1 MQNDPEPGKL
11 RWQDTPDRQD
21 SLANGAGR
29 PRNYSAAMTPTPMLK
44 TVSATALAQ
53 AGIRLQP
60 PTSSAVVSQAAAQQA
75 ALRASPAGPASAVR
89 EAVLADFSDTNHVPP
104 IHALAWAVS
113 LTIPPGFRAP
123 SAGPPPGDPA
133 LKAPSYLV
141 VFIDASTGAFIEGTA
156 GS

>member
-1 MQNDPEPGKL
+1 
-11 RWQDTPDRQD
+11 
-21 SLANGAGR
+21 
-29 PRNYSAAMTPTPMLK
+29 MLK

-60 PTSSAVVSQAAAQQA
+60 PAGAAVVSQAAAQQA

-89 EAVLADFSDTNHVPP
+89 EAVLADFDDMNRVPP

-113 LTIPPGFRAP
+113 LTIPPGFRA
-123 SAGPPPGDPA
+123 SSSGPPSGDRALRPA
-133 LKAPSYLV
+133 SYLV
-141 VFIDASTGAFIEGTA
+141 VFIDASTGAFIEGMA

>member
-1 MQNDPEPGKL
+1 
-11 RWQDTPDRQD
+11 
-21 SLANGAGR
+21 
-29 PRNYSAAMTPTPMLK
+29 MLK

-60 PTSSAVVSQAAAQQA
+60 PASSAVVSQAAAQQA

-89 EAVLADFSDTNHVPP
+89 EAVLADFDDMNHVPP

-113 LTIPPGFRAP
+113 LTIPPGFHAP
-123 SAGPPPGDPA
+123 SSGPPSGDRALRPA
-133 LKAPSYLV
+133 SYLV
-141 VFIDASTGAFIEGTA
+141 VFIDASTGAFIEGMA